1 MGGSDSS
8 AARNPALFQVAG
20 RVVTRNDVVTSASHR
35 GALVAPWRAYR
46 EGVASEQKGVADG
59 LAVDEAATERIADE
73 WRYARRLL
81 TAEETEAWFAAR
93 GLEVDDLDAYARR
106 EHWRERVGARME
118 GAPPPM
124 VVDDAFRAYLAMSG
138 DLGRQ
143 AEELARRLAV
153 LEEVAASARGAE
165 ADVGRLEATY
175 RSHAKDVLTPIAR
188 ERLLE
193 SMRLP
198 LTRVVLEAIEVDT
211 LDAAHELALC
221 IRADGRD
228 LASLSLETGRPRLS
242 RACFVDDMD
251 EALQGAVLSAAAGD
265 VLDPIATEAGFQVC
279 RLVSKTE
286 PSAADP
292 EVLRR
297 VDREVL
303 DAHFGELVARRVR
316 WMLRDDPGE

>member
-1 MGGSDSS
+1 MAGSDAN
-8 AARNPALFQVAG
+8 AARNPPLFQVAG
-20 RVVTRNDVVTSASHR
+20 RVVTRNDVLTSAAHR

-46 EGVASEQKGVADG
+46 EAVASEQKGLADG
-59 LAVDEAATERIADE
+59 LPVDEAAVERIADD

-81 TAEETEAWFAAR
+81 TADETEAWFAAR
-93 GLEVDDLDAYARR
+93 GLDVDDLDAFARR
-106 EHWRERVGARME
+106 EHWRERVAARLD

-124 VVDDAFRAYLAMSG
+124 VVDDAFRSYLAMSG

-153 LEEVAASARGAE
+153 LEEVAASARAGEAE
-165 ADVGRLEATY
+165 VGRLEATF
-175 RSHAKDVLTPIAR
+175 RSHAKDVLTPAAR

-198 LTRVVLEAIEVDT
+198 LTRVELEAIEVDT

-221 IRADGRD
+221 VRTDGRD
-228 LASLSLETGRPRLS
+228 LESLSAETGRPRLTRS
-242 RACFVDDMD
+242 CFVDDMD

-265 VLDPIATEAGFQVC
+265 VLDPIETETGFQVC
-279 RLVSKTE
+279 RVISKKE
-286 PSAADP
+286 PATSDP

-303 DAHFGELVARRVR
+303 DAYFAELVARRVR
-316 WMLRDDPGE
+316 WMLRDDPVE